1 MQNIALMNSCSSWR
15 SWRGGRSD
23 VWESR
28 AALLAYYELEVV
40 NSNVAEDFVAPLG
53 GDDHFVIQH
62 RFVKVN
68 SAQAPLRNS
77 IFGSQIPDQ
86 FLGRGTFEKKITM
99 KMSIFTLV
107 FSSSAISVSIFRNFI
122 PASSYIKVMSS
133 FVANGCYNSTR
144 TSNQKLKQ
152 TSCSVFTRGL
162 DTAVSSPAFPKTAS
176 AHRK

>member
-1 MQNIALMNSCSSWR
+1 MNSCSSWR
-15 SWRGGRSD
+15 SWCGGRSD

-62 RFVKVN
+62 RFVQVN

-86 FLGRGTFEKKITM
+86 FLAR
-99 KMSIFTLV
+99 
-107 FSSSAISVSIFRNFI
+107 
-122 PASSYIKVMSS
+122 
-133 FVANGCYNSTR
+133 
-144 TSNQKLKQ
+144 
-152 TSCSVFTRGL
+152 
-162 DTAVSSPAFPKTAS
+162 
-176 AHRK
+176 